1 LASHCGVVSVLVALH
16 WPYGASPLSYA
27 GTKTQLVCQLPW
39 YFTQCPAVMTV
50 LAFWLVTALPEQEA
64 VRPWKVKKTRPDV
77 WTTAPPP
84 VQGPPACGKEAGA
97 APGTTVAVFPR
108 GAGSMLLAASGVRCR
123 SSGVASR
130 MRSGVQ

>member
-64 VRPWKVKKTRPDV
+64 VRPWKVKNTRPEV
-77 WTTAPPP
+77 VCTAPPP
-84 VQGPPACGKEAGA
+84 VHGPPGWGKAAGVA
-97 APGTTVAVFPR
+97 GTTVGVRSP
-108 GAGSMLLAASGVRCR
+108 ASG
-123 SSGVASR
+123 ASR
-130 MRSGVQ
+130 LLGGEVSSRSRGLALRM

>member
-1 LASHCGVVSVLVALH
+1 SVLVALH

-64 VRPWKVKKTRPDV
+64 VRPWKVKNTRPEVD
-77 WTTAPPP
+77 TTAPSP
-84 VQGPPACGKEAGA
+84 VQGPPGSGKAVGA
-97 APGTTVAVFPR
+97 APGTTVVPPASD
-108 GAGSMLLAASGVRCR
+108 GAGAFRVAAAVGF
-123 SSGVASR
+123 
-130 MRSGVQ
+130 